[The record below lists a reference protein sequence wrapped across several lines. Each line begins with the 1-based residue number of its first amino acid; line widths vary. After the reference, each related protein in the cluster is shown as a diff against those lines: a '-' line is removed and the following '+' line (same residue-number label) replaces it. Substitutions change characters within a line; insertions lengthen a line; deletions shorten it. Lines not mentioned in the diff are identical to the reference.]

1 MVRYGQVL
9 SLLVY
14 LRAEDND
21 NDDDVGEDAGVDVC
35 CVVAPKSAVALESI
49 VGASFAASARTDVGM
64 LHSSRKRVQLRSGVP
79 VVSIAWLH
87 FFEPPSVVEE
97 EHGVGHEEL
106 GLVGAT

>member
-1 MVRYGQVL
+1 VL

-14 LRAEDND
+14 LRTDGG
-21 NDDDVGEDAGVDVC
+21 DDEDVGEDAALDVW
-35 CVVAPKSAVALESI
+35 CVVAPTCAVALDST
-49 VGASFAASARTDVGM
+49 VDASFAASARADVGM

-97 EHGVGHEEL
+97 
-106 GLVGAT
+106 